1 MALITDSISNFIG
14 GVSQQP
20 DKLMYPNQSKEMNNF
35 LLNPARG
42 AIKRPPTEH
51 IKKLID
57 IQDKHIKTHIINK
70 EDGKYEVLLT
80 GSDVKVFDLE
90 GNEKTLTFGKPVY
103 KVIKNETICY
113 TDVEGNNTETVVE
126 NTVLYTDETLKTKY
140 EFAEGESAT
149 NFTYNGKVYP
159 EETELKKYI
168 TTEQP
173 LKSLKC
179 VTVGD
184 YTFVVNNMVSTKM
197 LNKKF
202 PDAYPNTAL
211 CFVKQGDYGCE
222 YTLKVNDKQGYK
234 KTSTSDVADCRTNV
248 IADAV
253 YTDLKKNL
261 GETDFKYKK
270 VGSTFTVQ
278 RKDKGKFIVQATDGN
293 ANSNFYAFYKKAE
306 DLSQLPL
313 VAPNGYVMKV
323 IGENINIADDYYVKF
338 ETSDGSDFG
347 NGSWQECPSP
357 DIEYQIDKAT
367 MPHAIVRNADGTFTF
382 KTIDWTD
389 RPAGDEDSAK
399 TPSFIGNCI
408 QDMFCH
414 KGRLGFVSEDRTCYS
429 DVNDIF
435 LFFKSTTLTEL
446 DTDAIDV
453 GSNSRMSLLK
463 FAVPYNK
470 ELMLFGENSEF
481 LIQGGSSNFSNGTVS
496 IEMLMEYACSP
507 ICKPVPVGSTVL
519 FACDNGDYS
528 KVYEVYTTDTYN
540 VGAREISEQVSQYIP
555 KGLYKIFASSENN
568 IAGFLTDK
576 ASDTI
581 FIYNYYYNG
590 TNKAQS
596 AWSKW
601 VFKNTKILDA
611 EFVNNFIYLTLQYS
625 DGVYL
630 EKININSLQG
640 DGDLDFI
647 VYLDRKQKLTVTD
660 KTVNLDYVPVNDIQV
675 VNPDGFPCEFS
686 IENKTITLLNNYD
699 YVYVGNPYE
708 SKWKLSSIYKRQTT
722 QSGAMKVV
730 EGILMLKDINLSYA
744 DSSYFKVNLIPA
756 YSTAISSTLE
766 FTGII
771 DGTVSATMNKITPYS
786 STFLIPV
793 ISRNNEID
801 IEIINDSYLPS
812 CFLSLEWLGE
822 FIIRGK

>member
-1 MALITDSISNFIG
+1 MSLISDSISNFIG

-35 LLNPARG
+35 FLNPARG
-42 AIKRPPTEH
+42 AIKRPPTEF
-51 IKKLID
+51 IKRLVD
-57 IQDKHIKTHIINK
+57 AQDKHTKTHIINK

-80 GSDVKVFDLE
+80 GSDVKVFDLN
-90 GNEKTLTFGKPVY
+90 GDEKT
-103 KVIKNETICY
+103 ITIEDGCL
-113 TDVEGNNTETVVE
+113 D
-126 NTVLYTDETLKTKY
+126 
-140 EFAEGESAT
+140 
-149 NFTYNGKVYP
+149 
-159 EETELKKYI
+159 YI
-168 TTEQP
+168 TTKNP
-173 LKSLKC
+173 LKNLRC

-184 YTFVVNNMVSTKM
+184 YTFVVNNTIPVKM
-197 LNKKF
+197 LDEKF

-222 YTLKVNDKQGYK
+222 YTLKINDKQGYK

-248 IADAV
+248 IATGIYDN
-253 YTDLKKNL
+253 LKTNL
-261 GETDFKYKK
+261 GETDFTYQK

-278 RKDKGKFIVQATDGN
+278 RKDKGTFTVQATDGN

-313 VAPNGYVMKV
+313 IAPNGYVMKV

-338 ETSDGSDFG
+338 ETADGSSYG

-357 DIEYQIDKAT
+357 DIQYRIDKTT

-382 KTIDWTD
+382 KAIDWTD

-481 LIQGGSSNFSNGTVS
+481 LIQGGSSVFSNDTVS
-496 IEMLMEYACSP
+496 IEMLMEYACSS
-507 ICKPVPVGSTVL
+507 ICKPIPVGSTVL
-519 FACDNGDYS
+519 FVCDNGDYS

-540 VGAREISEQVSQYIP
+540 IGAREVSEQINQYIP
-555 KGLYKIFASSENN
+555 NGLYKIFASSENN
-568 IAGFLTDK
+568 VAGFLTDK

-581 FIYNYYYNG
+581 FMYNYYYNG
-590 TNKAQS
+590 SSKAQS

-601 VFKNTKILDA
+601 TFKNTEILDA
-611 EFVNNFIYLTLQYS
+611 EFVNNFIYLTLQYD
-625 DGVYL
+625 DGIYL
-630 EKININSLQG
+630 ERININSLQG
-640 DGDLDFI
+640 DDDLNFI
-647 VYLDRKQKLTVTD
+647 IHLDRKQKLTVTD
-660 KTVNLDYVPVNDIQV
+660 KTVQLNYTPVNDIKV
-675 VNPDGFPCEFS
+675 VNPYGFPCEFS
-686 IENKTITLLNNYD
+686 LEGSTITLLEDYD
-699 YVYVGNPYE
+699 YVYIGNPYE
-708 SKWKLSSIYKRQTT
+708 SKWLLSSIYKRQTT
-722 QSGAMKVV
+722 QSGMRVV

-744 DSSYFKVNLIPA
+744 DTSYFRVNLKPT
-756 YSTAISSTLE
+756 YSTSITTTLE
-766 FTGII
+766 FTGIV
-771 DGTVSATMNKITPYS
+771 DGTISATMNQITPYS

-793 ISRNNEID
+793 ISKNNEID
-801 IEIINDSYLPS
+801 IEVINDSYLPS
-812 CFLSLEWLGE
+812 CFLSLEWLGD